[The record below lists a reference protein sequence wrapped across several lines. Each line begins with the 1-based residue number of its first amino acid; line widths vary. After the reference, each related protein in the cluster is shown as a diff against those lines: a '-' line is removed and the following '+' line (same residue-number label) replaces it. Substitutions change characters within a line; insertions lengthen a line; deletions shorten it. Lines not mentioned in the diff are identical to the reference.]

1 MSADAL
7 TPVGRYRRNWA
18 RYGTHEIV
26 LGLIPDGSTVL
37 DVGSSTGYLGA
48 SLAQRNCRIWGLDR
62 DPAAVASLPA
72 CYEAAAVCDLDDLQ
86 ELPWPGRNF
95 DVVLAADV
103 LEHLREPAEVLRTLR
118 GAMKPNGLCVVS
130 LPNVAHVSVRFM
142 LLQGHFRYS
151 ETGLLDE
158 SHLRFFTFESAQ

>member
-1 MSADAL
+1 
-7 TPVGRYRRNWA
+7 
-18 RYGTHEIV
+18 
-26 LGLIPDGSTVL
+26 
-37 DVGSSTGYLGA
+37 
-48 SLAQRNCRIWGLDR
+48 
-62 DPAAVASLPA
+62 LPA
-72 CYEAAAVCDLDDLQ
+72 CYEAAEVCDLDDLK
-86 ELPWPGRNF
+86 ELPWPGRSF

-103 LEHLREPAEVLRTLR
+103 LEHLREPAEVLQTLR

-142 LLQGHFRYS
+142 LLQGLFRYS